1 MANIPVALCLLA
13 VILSGFCTGS
23 IDGFSHVHFISQRY
37 EQGRLNCHKIKG
49 TKKSRGQKNQGEK
62 IKGTGTSIADGNS
75 KKIKGTGTSIAD
87 GNSSNREFIPGYCH
101 RKKFR
106 ISAPLIGKVHF

>member
-1 MANIPVALCLLA
+1 MDFLMSILFPNATSKAGLI
-13 VILSGFCTGS
+13 VI
-23 IDGFSHVHFISQRY
+23 
-37 EQGRLNCHKIKG
+37 
-49 TKKSRGQKNQGEK
+49 KSRGQKNQGDKK